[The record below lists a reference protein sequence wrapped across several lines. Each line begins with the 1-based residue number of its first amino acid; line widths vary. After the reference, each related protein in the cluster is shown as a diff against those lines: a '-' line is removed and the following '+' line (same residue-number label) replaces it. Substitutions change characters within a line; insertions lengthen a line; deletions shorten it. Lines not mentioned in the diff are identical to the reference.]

1 MDDDDTRARKKRGND
16 FKRGVFGGGANESDE
31 ARFDVGQ
38 KSVLL
43 SFVETVNFVH
53 KKDGADF
60 EIPVGFSA
68 LNYGFNVTF
77 FGGNGGDFDEVG
89 IELVSEDAGESG
101 FASTRRAPENEID
114 RFAFFDDF
122 GEDFAITNYFV
133 LT

>member
-1 MDDDDTRARKKRGND
+1 M
-16 FKRGVFGGGANESDE
+16 
-31 ARFDVGQ
+31 
-38 KSVLL
+38 
-43 SFVETVNFVH
+43 NFVH

-60 EIPVGFSA
+60 EIPVGFGT

-77 FGGNGGDFDEVG
+77 LGGNGGDFDEVS
-89 IELVSEDAGESG
+89 IEFVSENAGESG
-101 FASTRRAPENEID
+101 FASTRWAPENEIN